1 VTEGGPL
8 VLNGWKKDVGEIA
21 GLVSVDEVRD
31 GKRNGAERNEG
42 VAYSPTS
49 TY

>member
-1 VTEGGPL
+1 M
-8 VLNGWKKDVGEIA
+8 LNGWKKDVGEIA

-31 GKRNGAERNEG
+31 GECNGEQRNEG